1 MKNIKVDIKDILVIA
16 GSLLL
21 GYGLWRINPCIAFIA
36 IGAEMIS
43 LGLIGSINDG
53 NYRKIDRKKRFS

>member
-1 MKNIKVDIKDILVIA
+1 MKNINVDIKDILVIA

-21 GYGLWRINPCIAFIA
+21 GYGLWRINPSIAFIV

-43 LGLIGSINDG
+43 LGLIGSI
-53 NYRKIDRKKRFS
+53 